1 METVYIKFIY
11 GSYIWHF
18 TTHNVPKL
26 EEYLLK
32 IVLKYESNVCEIVN
46 DLSTST
52 NIKIQLTTQYNNED
66 LAYCIM
72 PEYFMLGVIEKTSL
86 HLSVPIVNKII
97 HF

>member
-18 TTHNVPKL
+18 TTHNMPKL
-26 EEYLLK
+26 EEHLLK
-32 IVLKYESNVCEIVN
+32 IILKYKSNGSELVN
-46 DLSTST
+46 ELLNITD
-52 NIKIQLTTQYNNED
+52 IKINLTTQYNDED

-86 HLSVPIVNKII
+86 HLPVPIVNKII

>member
-1 METVYIKFIY
+1 METVYIKFIN

-18 TTHNVPKL
+18 TTHNSPKL

-32 IVLKYESNVCEIVN
+32 IILKYKFNATELVN
-46 DLSTST
+46 ELFNTTD
-52 NIKIQLTTQYNNED
+52 IKVNLTTQYNNED

-72 PEYFMLGVIEKTSL
+72 PKYFMLGVIEKTSI
-86 HLSVPIVNKII
+86 HLQVPIINKII

>member
-1 METVYIKFIY
+1 METVYIKFVY

-18 TTHNVPKL
+18 TTYNTPNL

-32 IVLKYESNVCEIVN
+32 IVLKYESNGSEIVN
-46 DLSTST
+46 DLLATT
-52 NIKIQLTTQYNNED
+52 NIKLKLTTQYNNED

-86 HLSVPIVNKII
+86 NSLIPIVNKII

>member
-1 METVYIKFIY
+1 METVYIKFIH

-18 TTHNVPKL
+18 TTYNMPKL
-26 EEYLLK
+26 EEHLLK
-32 IVLKYESNVCEIVN
+32 IILKYKSNGSELVN
-46 DLSTST
+46 ELLNITD
-52 NIKIQLTTQYNNED
+52 IKINLTTQYNDED

-86 HLSVPIVNKII
+86 HLQVPIVNKII

>member
-11 GSYIWHF
+11 GSYMWHF
-18 TTHNVPKL
+18 TTHNMPKL
-26 EEYLLK
+26 ILHFLK
-32 IVLKYESNVCEIVN
+32 IILKYKSNGTELVKQLLNIT
-46 DLSTST
+46 D
-52 NIKIQLTTQYNNED
+52 IKINLTTQYNNED

-86 HLSVPIVNKII
+86 HLQVPIINKII